1 MDVLPPNNPQANP
14 SEANPSG
21 AGPSDAPW
29 TPELKAEFIR
39 RRRGRNIALLL
50 AMIGLCLLIYAIAV
64 VKLARL
70 GHMW

>member
-1 MDVLPPNNPQANP
+1 MDMLPPDNPPPQ
-14 SEANPSG
+14 G
-21 AGPSDAPW
+21 PW
-29 TPELKAEFIR
+29 TPALKAEFKR